1 MALSRDSAMVCYDRQ
16 ERWVNSGGQK
26 NVPPECRINGSQVF
40 CMRFKA
46 ELGEKAGPAAKS
58 LRLKT
63 DDYSRLSLEMSPRK
77 FIKSD
82 DAAHRVAW
90 PLVVAALAGGISL
103 PTANSAPVRLVPVME
118 SRAETVGC
126 TSGGGPPCRY
136 SAFRIPGLVNAGN
149 NTLIAFAEGRK
160 YGCGD
165 FGPFPGGGI
174 GFHGNLT
181 HIPPAQLGKGQHD
194 LVARR
199 STDGNQHSQ

>member
-1 MALSRDSAMVCYDRQ
+1 MLVASAAYTSIVALSRDSGMVCYDRQ

-46 ELGEKAGPAAKS
+46 ELGEKAGRMKA
-58 LRLKT
+58 
-63 DDYSRLSLEMSPRK
+63 
-77 FIKSD
+77 D
-82 DAAHRVAW
+82 DAVQRVAW
-90 PLVVAALAGGISL
+90 PLVVAALAGGMSL

-118 SRAETVGC
+118 TGAETVGC

>member
-1 MALSRDSAMVCYDRQ
+1 MSVRAEVELLVASAAYTSIVALSRDSGMVCYDRQ

-46 ELGEKAGPAAKS
+46 A
-58 LRLKT
+58 LKV
-63 DDYSRLSLEMSPRK
+63 
-77 FIKSD
+77 D
-82 DAAHRVAW
+82 DAAQRVAW
-90 PLVVAALAGGISL
+90 PLVVAALAGGMSL

-118 SRAETVGC
+118 TGAETVGC

-194 LVARR
+194 LPRR
-199 STDGNQHSQ
+199 SQEHRR

>member
-1 MALSRDSAMVCYDRQ
+1 MVCYDRQ

-58 LRLKT
+58 LKA
-63 DDYSRLSLEMSPRK
+63 
-77 FIKSD
+77 D
-82 DAAHRVAW
+82 DAAQRVAW